1 MKNNNNLNFA
11 IGYISFLESKLISN
25 SNLKKLKEIKTMKE
39 FSDFLKKIKY
49 EVSAF
54 SCYEDFENKLNL
66 KLNKT
71 LTEIFEISPKID
83 EFYYT
88 FCENDFVNLKILLK
102 LELFNVEEINLSAKP
117 SILNPEKIYEFLK
130 TNYNEKAIYPFEK
143 TFKEIKKF
151 TLKNTNIKVLDVLI
165 DKKTYEFLIN
175 LTKNNTFLNE
185 RTKLKISLKN
195 ICFCNRFLS
204 YSNNLKELK
213 NCLIEN
219 GLIEKEKILNSAEK
233 GSNETLK
240 LLEEFKIKSKI
251 NSENLEETC
260 EEILN
265 NFDENFYFDCL
276 SYVPI
281 FLYIKNLKKEVIFLK
296 QKLLNLTYKF

>member
-1 MKNNNNLNFA
+1 MKNNNKLNFA

-25 SNLKKLKEIKTMKE
+25 SNLEKLKEIKTIKE

-49 EVSAF
+49 EISAF
-54 SCYEDFENKLNL
+54 SCYEDFKNKLNL

-71 LTEIFEISPKID
+71 LTEIFEISPKTN

-88 FCENDFVNLKILLK
+88 FCENDFINLKILLK
-102 LELFNVEEINLSAKP
+102 LDLFNGEDINLIAKP

-130 TNYNEKAIYPFEK
+130 TDYSKEAVYPFEK

-151 TLKNTNIKVLDVLI
+151 ALKNTNIKVLDVLI
-165 DKKTYEFLIN
+165 DKKTYEFLLS

-213 NCLIEN
+213 NCLIGN

-233 GSNETLK
+233 GFEGILK
-240 LLEEFKIKSKI
+240 ILKEFKIKSKI
-251 NSENLEETC
+251 NSENLEEKC

-265 NFDENFYFDCL
+265 DFDENFYFDCL
-276 SYVPI
+276 SYVQI
-281 FLYIKNLKKEVIFLK
+281 FLYIKNLKKEIVFLK